1 MSCWVTSRCWQSPA
15 SPSSLRRIG
24 LASLGASDDSVQ
36 KLATCYFF
44 TVEFGLCK
52 QEGQLRAYGAG
63 LLSSISELKHALSG
77 KARIMPFDP
86 KVTSKQECIITT
98 FQDVYFVS
106 DSFEEAKV
114 KMREFAKTIKRPFT
128 VRYNPYTQ
136 SVDVLKDTPSI
147 NSVVEELRHEL
158 DIVGD
163 ALSRLNKQLGGANSY
178 GQLGQGHVDDQPEPR
193 FSDITALQHKAV
205 RTLTGG
211 GDTPWLSPNGEVFVC
226 GQNNRGQLGLG
237 HIADI
242 TTLLICPSLTQ
253 RVSKVAC
260 GWEFTICLT
269 DSGRVLACGS
279 NAFGQLG
286 VGKAVSHSADLLVVE
301 SEGSSSEC
309 SSRTQTFISCYSQST
324 HPNVLF
330 NPQSQAV
337 YISGELVFAV
347 TLREHSAPG
356 LSPPPQL
363 YGALSGLDQKN
374 VHMVTAGLAHCV
386 CLTEDGDLFLWGS
399 NKHGQLTSTEP
410 FLSSPTLVKRSLLG
424 GEKVVLVCSGWTHI
438 VAQTESR
445 RVYTWGRGGYGQ
457 LGRQTC
463 HHAERQMTGPSA
475 GSGNTVASLPAEVKV
490 LCGATQIACGSEHNL
505 AILGGVSSPGA
516 GTNMGCVATVPRAT
530 SFSRSS
536 SLVSD
541 LFSLAAEPDT
551 LWQ

>member
-1 MSCWVTSRCWQSPA
+1 METSSR
-15 SPSSLRRIG
+15 
-24 LASLGASDDSVQ
+24 
-36 KLATCYFF
+36 T
-44 TVEFGLCK
+44 EFCLH
-52 QEGQLRAYGAG
+52 
-63 LLSSISELKHALSG
+63 SW
-77 KARIMPFDP
+77 
-86 KVTSKQECIITT
+86 
-98 FQDVYFVS
+98 
-106 DSFEEAKV
+106 
-114 KMREFAKTIKRPFT
+114 
-128 VRYNPYTQ
+128 
-136 SVDVLKDTPSI
+136 
-147 NSVVEELRHEL
+147 
-158 DIVGD
+158 
-163 ALSRLNKQLGGANSY
+163 GANSY
-178 GQLGQGHVDDQPEPR
+178 GQLGQGHVDDQAEPR

-205 RTLTGG
+205 QTLTGG
-211 GDTPWLSPNGEVFVC
+211 GGHSMVITENGEVFVC

-260 GWEFTICLT
+260 GWEFTIFLT

-301 SEGSSSEC
+301 SVKDPVVSVAAGLRHS
-309 SSRTQTFISCYSQST
+309 
-324 HPNVLF
+324 L
-330 NPQSQAV
+330 
-337 YISGELVFAV
+337 AV
-347 TLREHSAPG
+347 TVSGCVYQWGTGLCSHAKRA
-356 LSPPPQL
+356 LSPRPVPPH
-363 YGALSGLDQKN
+363 LSSTVPSLVPGLDQKN

-505 AILGGVSSPGA
+505 AILGGRLLSWGWNEHGMCGDGSQSDVFQPQLVSGVRPLLIGCGA
-516 GTNMGCVATVPRAT
+516 GHSMAVSAVTTHSTQNSATT
-530 SFSRSS
+530 SVTS
-536 SLVSD
+536 
-541 LFSLAAEPDT
+541 E
-551 LWQ
+551 QEH

>member
-1 MSCWVTSRCWQSPA
+1 METS
-15 SPSSLRRIG
+15 SS
-24 LASLGASDDSVQ
+24 
-36 KLATCYFF
+36 T
-44 TVEFGLCK
+44 EFCLH
-52 QEGQLRAYGAG
+52 
-63 LLSSISELKHALSG
+63 SW
-77 KARIMPFDP
+77 
-86 KVTSKQECIITT
+86 
-98 FQDVYFVS
+98 
-106 DSFEEAKV
+106 
-114 KMREFAKTIKRPFT
+114 
-128 VRYNPYTQ
+128 
-136 SVDVLKDTPSI
+136 
-147 NSVVEELRHEL
+147 
-158 DIVGD
+158 
-163 ALSRLNKQLGGANSY
+163 GANSY

-211 GDTPWLSPNGEVFVC
+211 GGHSVVITENGEVFVC

-242 TTLLICPSLTQ
+242 TTLQICPSLTQ

-301 SEGSSSEC
+301 SLKDPVVSVAAGLRHS
-309 SSRTQTFISCYSQST
+309 
-324 HPNVLF
+324 L
-330 NPQSQAV
+330 
-337 YISGELVFAV
+337 AV
-347 TLREHSAPG
+347 TVSGCVYQWGTGLCSHAKRA
-356 LSPPPQL
+356 LSPRPVPPH
-363 YGALSGLDQKN
+363 LSSTVPSLVPGLDQKN
-374 VHMVTAGLAHCV
+374 VNMVTAGLAHCV

-445 RVYTWGRGGYGQ
+445 RVYTWGRGDYGQ

-475 GSGNTVASLPAEVKV
+475 GSGNTVVSLPAEVKV

-505 AILGGVSSPGA
+505 AILGGRLLSWGWNEHGMCGDGSQSDVFQPQLVSGVRPLLIGCGA
-516 GTNMGCVATVPRAT
+516 GHSMAVSPVTTDSTQNSATT
-530 SFSRSS
+530 SETS
-536 SLVSD
+536 
-541 LFSLAAEPDT
+541 E
-551 LWQ
+551 QEH